1 MAIGED
7 GDALLLR
14 TWRASHD
21 WKERPPLDAQ
31 GREPT
36 WWQPGTAEQ
45 HGAAEEAEG
54 VRLEQPR
61 QLVPAGE
68 YNPWRRLHVVR
79 ARKKK
84 REKRLRQRAQRNK
97 INF

>member
-1 MAIGED
+1 MPAALRAPLMAIGED

-36 WWQPGTAEQ
+36 WWQPGTAALHEAARQ
-45 HGAAEEAEG
+45 HEPP
-54 VRLEQPR
+54 RFRQPR
-61 QLVPAGE
+61 QVST
-68 YNPWRRLHVVR
+68 NRL
-79 ARKKK
+79 AR
-84 REKRLRQRAQRNK
+84 
-97 INF
+97 

>member
-1 MAIGED
+1 MPAALRAPLMAIGED

-45 HGAAEEAEG
+45 HGSAKLG
-54 VRLEQPR
+54 VC
-61 QLVPAGE
+61 ATFTWWSGKT
-68 YNPWRRLHVVR
+68 WG
-79 ARKKK
+79 
-84 REKRLRQRAQRNK
+84 
-97 INF
+97 IS